1 MFDHAFHKY
10 LQHGFP
16 MVSRDVALVIVVLSL
31 HMAPDKCDAVDSDAG
46 VIPIGRLLPIRQV
59 YLHRSSSCPHAG

>member
-1 MFDHAFHKY
+1 MFDHALHNY

-31 HMAPDKCDAVDSDAG
+31 HMAPAKYDAVDSDA
-46 VIPIGRLLPIRQV
+46 VVPIGRLL
-59 YLHRSSSCPHAG
+59 